1 MSKPVSKPSAAP
13 FTIGLVGNPNCGKT
27 TLFNALTGSRQR
39 VGNWPGVTVE
49 KKTGLFRHADQHYE
63 LVDLPGTYSLHVGAD
78 DTSLDEQIAQTFI
91 FSGQADLIVNIVDA
105 SNLERNLYLTTQLLD
120 ASLPMLVALNMTDVA
135 HQNGVHIDPYELSRQ
150 LGCPVVPIIASKSD
164 GLGVLLDVISNMQA
178 KPLCPMRPFQ
188 YQAPV
193 ERAIE
198 RMAARAARHS
208 QHNFNHHLLAV
219 AALEQDAG
227 ALGFFSEQERA
238 DILNAVQALEAEL
251 GEDLDQSLVNSR
263 YHWIDAVV
271 QDSVTHQT
279 TQRINL
285 SDWLD
290 RLFLN
295 RVLGIPLFLGVMY
308 LMFMLSVNVG
318 NAFVDFFDGVA
329 GAIFVDGLRSALTS
343 LHLPNWLITVLS
355 DGMGGGVQLVASFIP
370 IIAGL
375 FFCLSF
381 LEDSGYM
388 ARAAFIVD
396 RVMRS
401 VGLPGKAFVPLI
413 VGFGCNVPSVM
424 AARTLEHHN
433 DRLTAIVMAPFM
445 SCGARLTVYALF
457 AAAFFPRNGQNVV
470 FLLYIIGIALAIL
483 SAFIVRRT
491 IMPGSVSPFIMELP
505 PYHIPTLKN
514 LSIRTW
520 QRLKG
525 FMLRAG
531 KAIVAVVLILNVL
544 NSVGT
549 DGSFGHQNSSQ
560 SVISAIGKTI
570 TPLFEP
576 MGLQAD
582 NWPATVGIFTGL
594 FAKEVVVG
602 TLDALY
608 TDMNADSS
616 APPPAFH
623 LRAALL
629 AAWHTVPDNLSGL
642 LDQLADPLGLS
653 VGNIENASEAAQAQ
667 AVSLSTLGTM
677 KLLFAG
683 SAGAFAYL
691 LFILLYAPCVATFG
705 AIYKELNGFWAAFTL
720 GWSLLIGYASA
731 VIFFQLAT
739 LAQHPL
745 SSLSWVA
752 AMLLALVLGFSGLI
766 LQGRRQT
773 RREQKQRELLIPVV
787 NV

>member
-1 MSKPVSKPSAAP
+1 MSAP
-13 FTIGLVGNPNCGKT
+13 AFSTGFTIGLVGNPNCGKT

-49 KKTGLFRHADQHYE
+49 RKTGHFQHGDHQYE

-78 DTSLDEQIAQTFI
+78 DTSLDEQIAQSFI
-91 FSGQADLIVNIVDA
+91 FSGQANLLLNIVDA

-120 ASLPMLVALNMTDVA
+120 ASLPLVVALNMTDVA
-135 HQNGVHIDPYELSRQ
+135 HQNGIHIDPFALSQ
-150 LGCPVVPIIASKSD
+150 ELGCPVVPIIASKED
-164 GLGVLLDVISNMQA
+164 GMGSLLDVITNMEA
-178 KPLCPMRPFQ
+178 KPHCPIRPFH
-188 YQAPV
+188 YPQAV
-193 ERAIE
+193 EQAIE
-198 RMAARAARHS
+198 AIASQAAGRSH
-208 QHNFNHHLLAV
+208 QNFNHHLLAV

-227 ALGFFSEQERA
+227 ALKYFSAEEQG
-238 DILNAVQALEAEL
+238 DIDATIAELEQALQQS
-251 GEDLDQSLVNSR
+251 LDQAMVQSR
-263 YHWIDAVV
+263 YDWINQVV
-271 QDSVTHQT
+271 CASVTRHT
-279 TQRINL
+279 TSHLNV
-285 SDWLD
+285 SEWLD

-295 RVLGIPLFLGVMY
+295 RYLGIPLFLGVMY
-308 LMFMLSVNVG
+308 LMFMLSINVG

-329 GAIFVDGLRSALTS
+329 AALFVDGLRVLLTT
-343 LHLPNWLITVLS
+343 LHLPEWLITLLA
-355 DGMGGGVQLVASFIP
+355 DGLGGGVELVASFIP
-370 IIAGL
+370 VIAGL

-433 DRLTAIVMAPFM
+433 DRLVAIIMAPFM

-457 AAAFFPRNGQNVV
+457 AAAFFPHNGQNVV
-470 FLLYIIGIALAIL
+470 FLLYIIGITLAIL
-483 SAFIVRRT
+483 SAFVVRRT
-491 IMPGSVSPFIMELP
+491 LMPGPLSPFIMELP
-505 PYHIPTLKN
+505 AYHIPTLKN

-520 QRLKG
+520 QRLQG
-525 FMLRAG
+525 FMVRAG
-531 KAIVAVVLILNVL
+531 KAIVCVVLVLNVL
-544 NSVGT
+544 NSIGT
-549 DGSFGHQNSSQ
+549 DGSFGHQNSGQ

-576 MGLQAD
+576 MGMEPD

-608 TDMNADSS
+608 TDMNTAADSDDM
-616 APPPAFH
+616 PFQLGH
-623 LRAALL
+623 ALI
-629 AAWHTVPDNLSGL
+629 AAWYTIPANLIAL
-642 LDQLADPLGLS
+642 LDQLTDPLGVS
-653 VGNIENASEAAQAQ
+653 VGNVADETDAAQAQ
-667 AVSLSTLGTM
+667 AVSLSTLGSM
-677 KLLFAG
+677 RLLFAG

-720 GWSLLIGYASA
+720 GWSLTLGYGSA
-731 VIFFQLAT
+731 VIYFRLAT
-739 LAQHPL
+739 LSQHPGRSIL
-745 SSLSWVA
+745 WVGS
-752 AMLLALVLGFSGLI
+752 MLVVTGLVFGFLI
-766 LQGRRQT
+766 WQGKRQA
-773 RREQKQRELLIPVV
+773 RREQKRRELLIPVA
-787 NV
+787 NI

>member
-1 MSKPVSKPSAAP
+1 MSPAPKKP

-49 KKTGLFRHADQHYE
+49 RKTGHFHHGDHHYE

-78 DTSLDEQIAQTFI
+78 DTSLDEQIAQSFI
-91 FSGQADLIVNIVDA
+91 FSGQADLLLNIVDA

-120 ASLPMLVALNMTDVA
+120 ASLPLVVALNMTDVA
-135 HQNGVHIDPYELSRQ
+135 HQNGIHIDPFALSRE
-150 LGCPVVPIIASKSD
+150 LGCPVVPIIASKED
-164 GLGVLLDVISNMQA
+164 GMGTLLDVITSMEA
-178 KPLCPMRPFQ
+178 KPHCPMRPFR
-188 YQAPV
+188 YPAVV
-193 ERAIE
+193 EQAIE
-198 RMAARAARHS
+198 GIAAQAAGRS
-208 QHNFNHHLLAV
+208 QQKFNHHLLAV

-227 ALGFFSEQERA
+227 ALNYFSDEERSQITSTVVSLEQ
-238 DILNAVQALEAEL
+238 DLQQC
-251 GEDLDQSLVNSR
+251 LDQAMVQSR
-263 YHWIDAVV
+263 YAWIDQVV
-271 QDSVTHQT
+271 LASVTQQT
-279 TQRINL
+279 TSHLNL
-285 SDWLD
+285 SEWLD

-295 RVLGIPLFLGVMY
+295 RYLGIPLFLGVMY
-308 LMFMLSVNVG
+308 LMFMLSINVG
-318 NAFVDFFDGVA
+318 NAFVDFFDGIA
-329 GAIFVDGLRSALTS
+329 AALFVDGLRVLLTS
-343 LHLPNWLITVLS
+343 LHLPEWLITIVA
-355 DGMGGGVQLVASFIP
+355 DGLGGGIELVASFIP
-370 IIAGL
+370 VIAGL

-433 DRLTAIVMAPFM
+433 DRLVAIIMAPFM

-457 AAAFFPRNGQNVV
+457 AAAFFPHNGQNVV
-470 FLLYIIGIALAIL
+470 FLLYLIGITLAIL
-483 SAFIVRRT
+483 SAFVVRRT
-491 IMPGSVSPFIMELP
+491 LMPGPLSPFIMELP
-505 PYHIPTLKN
+505 AYHIPTLKN

-520 QRLKG
+520 QRLRG

-531 KAIVAVVLILNVL
+531 KAIVCVVLVLNVL
-544 NSVGT
+544 NSIGT
-549 DGSFGHQNSSQ
+549 DGSFGNQNSGQ

-576 MGLQAD
+576 MGMQSD

-608 TDMNADSS
+608 TDMNSNTESHATT
-616 APPPAFH
+616 FH
-623 LRAALL
+623 LGSAL
-629 AAWHTVPDNLSGL
+629 AAAWYTIPANLTAL
-642 LDQLADPLGLS
+642 LDQLADPLGVS
-653 VGNIENASEAAQAQ
+653 VGNVADEQDAAQAQ
-667 AVSLSTLGTM
+667 AVSLSTLGSM
-677 KLLFAG
+677 RLLFAG

-705 AIYKELNGFWAAFTL
+705 AIYKELNAFWAVFTL
-720 GWSLLIGYASA
+720 GWSLTLGYASA
-731 VIFFQLAT
+731 VIYFQLAT
-739 LAQHPL
+739 LARHPN
-745 SSLSWVA
+745 SSMLWVA
-752 AMLLALVLGFSGLI
+752 GMLLATGLGFGFLI
-766 LQGRRQT
+766 WQGKRQA
-773 RREQKQRELLIPVV
+773 RREQKRRDQMIPVA

>member
-1 MSKPVSKPSAAP
+1 MNASAVSTG

-49 KKTGLFRHADQHYE
+49 RKTGHFQHGDHQYE

-91 FSGQADLIVNIVDA
+91 FSGQADLLLNIVDA

-120 ASLPMLVALNMTDVA
+120 ASLPLVVALNMTDVA
-135 HQNGVHIDPYELSRQ
+135 HQNGIHIDPFALSKE
-150 LGCPVVPIIASKSD
+150 LGCPVVPIIASKED
-164 GLGVLLDVISNMQA
+164 GMGTLLDVIANMEA
-178 KPLCPMRPFQ
+178 RPHCPMRPFR
-188 YQAPV
+188 YPDIV
-193 ERAIE
+193 EQAIE
-198 RMAARAARHS
+198 SIAGTVAGRS
-208 QHNFNHHLLAV
+208 QQNFNHHLLAV

-227 ALGFFSEQERA
+227 ALNYFSTEEREHISNTVASLEQ
-238 DILNAVQALEAEL
+238 DLQQS
-251 GEDLDQSLVNSR
+251 LDQAMVQSR
-263 YHWIDAVV
+263 YDWINQVV
-271 QDSVTHQT
+271 LESVTQQT
-279 TQRINL
+279 ASHLNL

-295 RVLGIPLFLGVMY
+295 RYLGIPLFLGVMY
-308 LMFMLSVNVG
+308 LMFMLSINVG
-318 NAFVDFFDGVA
+318 NAFVDFFDGIA
-329 GAIFVDGLRSALTS
+329 AALFVDGLRVLLTS
-343 LHLPNWLITVLS
+343 LHLPEWLITILA
-355 DGMGGGVQLVASFIP
+355 DGLGGGVELVASFIP
-370 IIAGL
+370 VIAGL

-433 DRLTAIVMAPFM
+433 DRLVAIIMAPFM

-457 AAAFFPRNGQNVV
+457 AAAFFPHNGQNVV
-470 FLLYIIGIALAIL
+470 FLLYIIGITLAIL
-483 SAFIVRRT
+483 SAFVVRRT
-491 IMPGSVSPFIMELP
+491 LMPGPLSPFIMELP
-505 PYHIPTLKN
+505 AYHIPTLKN

-520 QRLKG
+520 QRLQG

-531 KAIVAVVLILNVL
+531 KAIVCVVLVLNVL
-544 NSVGT
+544 NSIGT
-549 DGSFGHQNSSQ
+549 DGSFGNQNSGQ
-560 SVISAIGKTI
+560 SVISALGKTI

-576 MGLQAD
+576 MGMQAD

-608 TDMNADSS
+608 TDMNSETQSHATT
-616 APPPAFH
+616 FH
-623 LRAALL
+623 LGSAL
-629 AAWHTVPDNLSGL
+629 AAAWYTIPANLAAL
-642 LDQLADPLGLS
+642 LDQLADPLGVS
-653 VGNIENASEAAQAQ
+653 VGNVADESDAAQAQ
-667 AVSLSTLGTM
+667 AVSLSTLGSM
-677 KLLFAG
+677 RLLFAG
-683 SAGAFAYL
+683 TAGAFAYL

-705 AIYKELNGFWAAFTL
+705 AIYKELNGFWAVFTL
-720 GWSLLIGYASA
+720 GWSLTLGYCSA
-731 VIFFQLAT
+731 VIYFQLAT
-739 LAQHPL
+739 LSQHPV
-745 SSLSWVA
+745 SSMLWVGSMLA
-752 AMLLALVLGFSGLI
+752 AAALGFGFLI
-766 LQGRRQT
+766 WQGKRQA
-773 RREQKQRELLIPVV
+773 RREQKRREQLIPVT

>member
-1 MSKPVSKPSAAP
+1 MSKPYS
-13 FTIGLVGNPNCGKT
+13 IGLVGNPNCGKT

-49 KKTGLFRHADQHYE
+49 KKTGVFQHGDHQYE

-78 DTSLDEQIAQTFI
+78 DTSLDEQIAQSFI
-91 FSGQADLIVNIVDA
+91 FSGQADLVLNIVDA

-120 ASLPMLVALNMTDVA
+120 ASLPLVVALNMSDVA
-135 HQNGVHIDPYELSRQ
+135 HQNGIHIDPYELSRQ
-150 LGCPVVPIIASKSD
+150 LGCPVVPIIASKGD
-164 GLGVLLDVISNMQA
+164 GLNVLLDVISNMEA
-178 KPLCPMRPFQ
+178 KPHCPMRPFH
-188 YQAPV
+188 YQPPV

-198 RMAARAARHS
+198 QIAAQAAGRS
-208 QHNFNHHLLAV
+208 QQKFNHHLLAV

-227 ALGFFSEQERA
+227 ALGYFSEAEQA
-238 DILNAVQALEAEL
+238 DILSTVHGLETELAEN
-251 GEDLDQSLVNSR
+251 LDQSLVNSR
-263 YHWIDAVV
+263 YHWIDQVV
-271 QDSVTHQT
+271 EGSVTRQAGS
-279 TQRINL
+279 RVNL

-290 RLFLN
+290 QLFLN
-295 RVLGIPLFLGVMY
+295 RFLGIPLFLGVMY

-329 GAIFVDGLRSALTS
+329 AALFVDGFRSLLLSAQF
-343 LHLPNWLITVLS
+343 PQWLIAVLA
-355 DGMGGGVQLVASFIP
+355 DGLGGGIQLVACFIP

-424 AARTLEHHN
+424 AARTLEHQN
-433 DRLTAIVMAPFM
+433 DRLVAIVMAPFM

-470 FLLYIIGIALAIL
+470 FLLYIIGITLAIL
-483 SAFIVRRT
+483 SAFIVRRA
-491 IMPGSVSPFIMELP
+491 ILPGAVSPFIMELP

-514 LSIRTW
+514 LTIRTW
-520 QRLKG
+520 QRLRG
-525 FMLRAG
+525 FLVRAG

-549 DGSFGHQNSSQ
+549 DGSFGHQNSGQ
-560 SVISAIGKTI
+560 SVISALGKTI

-608 TDMNADSS
+608 SDINADSP
-616 APPPAFH
+616 APPAQDFD
-623 LRAALL
+623 LGEALL
-629 AAWHTVPDNLSGL
+629 AATLSIPANLTAL
-642 LDQLADPLGLS
+642 LDQLGDPLGIS
-653 VGNIENASEAAQAQ
+653 VGNIDNETDAAQAQ
-667 AVSLSTLGTM
+667 AVSVSTLGTM

-705 AIYKELNGFWAAFTL
+705 AIYKELNGFWALFTL
-720 GWSLLIGYASA
+720 GWSLLVGYAAA

-745 SSLSWVA
+745 SSGLWVSGL
-752 AMLLALVLGFSGLI
+752 LLATAAGFGVLI
-766 LQGRRQT
+766 LQGKRQI
-773 RREQKQRELLIPVV
+773 RREQQQREQLIPVA
-787 NV
+787 NI